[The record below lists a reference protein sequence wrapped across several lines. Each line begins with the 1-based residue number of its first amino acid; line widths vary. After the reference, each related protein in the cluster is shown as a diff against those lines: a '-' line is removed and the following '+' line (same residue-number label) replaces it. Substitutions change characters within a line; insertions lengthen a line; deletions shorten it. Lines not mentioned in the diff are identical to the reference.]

1 MDIKR
6 LVVLIPLFLFV
17 SLLNA
22 QQASFTD
29 GYSADT
35 LALGGNNKP
44 HKLDFKQGKFGL
56 RNENATPGRRFWRSQ
71 LLIGGTELVG
81 MGVLMVLPK
90 RITKWDNDYL
100 KVAAKN
106 FRESWTKAPVWDKD
120 HFAMNYIAHPLVGS
134 YYYNAMRS
142 QGSRPWPAFLFSTA
156 QSFIWEYCIEG
167 FAERPSTQDLI
178 ITSTTGALLG
188 EVIHRGTLRMG
199 RNGFNTVEKIVVS
212 IINPLFIL
220 NNKFSYRL
228 TEQQRGN
235 VYSLHK

>member
-1 MDIKR
+1 MDYKP
-6 LVVLIPLFLFV
+6 LILLLLFLL
-17 SLLNA
+17 SGNILNA
-22 QQASFTD
+22 KPAGFRPFS
-29 GYSADT
+29 GDT
-35 LALGGNNKP
+35 LVSAGNYQADRLNY
-44 HKLDFKQGKFGL
+44 KQGKFGL
-56 RNENATPGRRFWRSQ
+56 RNEDASPLRRFWRSQ

-90 RITKWDNDYL
+90 RITKWDGNYL
-100 KVAAKN
+100 NEAAKN

-120 HFAMNYIAHPLVGS
+120 HFAMNYVAHPLVGS

-142 QGSRPWPAFLFSTA
+142 QGSKPWSAFLFSTA
-156 QSFIWEYCIEG
+156 QSAIWEYCIEG

-178 ITSTTGALLG
+178 VTSTAGALLG

-199 RNGFNTVEKIVVS
+199 RNGYTTFEKIVVS

-228 TEQQRGN
+228 NEQQRGA